1 MHTKL
6 KSRQQPLRLIAELA
20 MSGLDHASLSPE
32 EGADFYDG
40 LSTLLQ
46 PPTADA
52 ARYAATCLR
61 ECQRAREEI
70 LAGLRAPERSHPA

>member
-1 MHTKL
+1 MTGLEHA
-6 KSRQQPLRLIAELA
+6 PL
-20 MSGLDHASLSPE
+20 GPE

-46 PPTADA
+46 PATAEA

-70 LAGLRAPERSHPA
+70 LSGLRSTEREAGA